1 MNYTET
7 SWCQRLFNAQMPM
20 CLLRNMLALS
30 FGLMVV
36 LLLASCNP
44 DDTTIPTPAEKK
56 LLFSKITF
64 VPDNPADP
72 SYEITPV
79 YDVNGNL
86 TATKTIY
93 SFSPGEVFTNLITEN
108 KSMFSIR
115 FPERTSFSRLMPYI
129 EVRFYQTDGRLDSI
143 VYKEDISI
151 PYLGGGIRKRANEY
165 NGNQLKSVKEF
176 DYLFGQLTFSMQYS
190 SLLYEDGLLRSYVT
204 DSSDTSYNKVTL
216 SYYPESEWNADG
228 FNTYFFEQ
236 GSDSYGLLYISPYY
250 FHPILMNE
258 VRYMNNE
265 KNALIKSIRYQG
277 FYFNN
282 GVKEE
287 YDIEGGMDYTFD
299 QKGRVTETSNRYGSY
314 GFKGRLK
321 FEYKD

>member
-1 MNYTET
+1 MKHLILIL
-7 SWCQRLFNAQMPM
+7 SVAVLF
-20 CLLRNMLALS
+20 
-30 FGLMVV
+30 
-36 LLLASCNP
+36 SCIP
-44 DDTTIPTPAEKK
+44 DDTTIPTAAEKK

-72 SYEITPV
+72 SYEIWPT
-79 YDVNGNL
+79 YDASGML
-86 TATKTIY
+86 TTTKTVY
-93 SFSPGEVFTNLITEN
+93 SFSPNDTFIDKITES
-108 KSMFSIR
+108 KSLFSIR
-115 FPERTSFSRLMPYI
+115 FPERTSFSELMPYR
-129 EVRFYQTDGRLDSI
+129 EVKFHQSNGRLDSI
-143 VYKEDISI
+143 VYKEDISF
-151 PYLGGGIRKRANEY
+151 PYSGGGISKRTYEY
-165 NGNQLKSVKEF
+165 NGNQLKTVREF
-176 DYLFGQLTFSMQYS
+176 GYLFGELTYSMQYS
-190 SLLYEDGLLRSYVT
+190 TLLYEDGLLRSYVT

-258 VRYMNNE
+258 IKYMNNE
-265 KNALIKSIRYQG
+265 KNALIKGIRYQG
-277 FYFNN
+277 FYFKD

-287 YDIEGGMDYTFD
+287 YDIEGEMDYTFD
-299 QKGRVTETSNRYGSY
+299 QKGRVIETSNRYGSY